1 MENSRNKS
9 AERWKRSA
17 EALKKNLQ
25 RRKVRKK
32 NKELDSA
39 SETNESNETNDTSSN
54 KIGMLK

>member
-1 MENSRNKS
+1 MEKSRNKS

-32 NKELDSA
+32 NKELHRISDL
-39 SETNESNETNDTSSN
+39 NETDVASSN
-54 KIGMLK
+54 KMEMLKY

>member
-1 MENSRNKS
+1 MEKSRNKS

-32 NKELDSA
+32 NKELHRISDL
-39 SETNESNETNDTSSN
+39 NETDVASSN
-54 KIGMLK
+54 KMEMLK